1 MAFDSVT
8 ILFIVITSFL
18 PRTEMMEHLDV
29 LFGVAILTDFLARV
43 FISRSPL
50 RELALPWTWAD
61 VAAILSF
68 LAPLVG
74 PLGG

>member
-18 PRTEMMEHLDV
+18 SRTEMMEHLDV
-29 LFGVAILTDFLARV
+29 LFGVAILTDFLARL

-50 RELALPWTWAD
+50 RELALPWTMGRCRGN
-61 VAAILSF
+61 
-68 LAPLVG
+68 LVVSRAF
-74 PLGG
+74 GG